1 MSKNTFASSLIAIIV
16 VLAFVPL
23 RSVATAGGFD
33 WAALVALEA
42 AAQADENGSQQETS
56 AAPQKKGG
64 NSFARAL
71 GAPFRA
77 LGRLFGGK
85 SNGGSKKIEQSAR
98 KISEKEAAT
107 FESAKI
113 SRVIDARVEAPAP
126 AAPTALTNEPSN
138 IHLQRGRELLNAG
151 NVNEAVAELTA
162 AQSLDPKSGEI
173 QNLLGVAY
181 GTKSMN
187 DRALKAFEAAVHADK
202 NNPQYLNNYGFLL
215 LQSGNFEAAVKHLK
229 RAAKLSPTDARIW
242 NNLAIAQ
249 CQRGKFDDAYQS
261 FVQAVG
267 EFDGRVNMAAQL
279 LRQGMGQEAIKHLEV
294 AHGLKPNSTEV
305 LTRLAGLYNMTGR
318 ISDAAVARKSLLA
331 LQTSAEA
338 QK

>member
-1 MSKNTFASSLIAIIV
+1 MLKSTFASSLIAIILLV
-16 VLAFVPL
+16 GFVPY
-23 RSVATAGGFD
+23 RSVTADGGATAVQ
-33 WAALVALEA
+33 AADDA
-42 AAQADENGSQQETS
+42 AEDQADQET
-56 AAPQKKGG
+56 AEAEQKKQG
-64 NSFARAL
+64 NSVGRVL

-77 LGRLFGGK
+77 LGRLFGG
-85 SNGGSKKIEQSAR
+85 SNNKKTAQSSSR

-113 SRVIDARVEAPAP
+113 SRVKDARVVAPDAP
-126 AAPTALTNEPSN
+126 PTPVVTNEPSDV
-138 IHLQRGRELLNAG
+138 HLQRGRELLSAG
-151 NVNEAVAELTA
+151 KVNEAIAELTA
-162 AQSLDPKSGEI
+162 AESAAPKAAEI

-181 GTKSMN
+181 GSKGMN
-187 DRALKAFEAAVHADK
+187 DRALKSFEAAVKADK
-202 NNPQYLNNYGFLL
+202 NNTQYLNNYGFLL
-215 LQSGNFEAAVKHLK
+215 LQTNDFQAAVKYLK
-229 RAAKLSPTDARIW
+229 RAAKLSPNDARIW

-249 CQRGKFDDAYQS
+249 CRREKFDDAYQA
-261 FVQAVG
+261 FVRAVG

-294 AHGLKPNSTEV
+294 AHALRPNSTEV

-318 ISDAAVARKSLLA
+318 ISDAATARRSLLV